1 MPASLQSL
9 FQERHERIRV
19 AAIEGSLEGPARGDR
34 EDADMDDRNQRIRE
48 IAYYL
53 WEQEGGPESQ
63 ADRHWAAAVAI
74 AEQQDVERE
83 NSKSENMTEDPG
95 GIASNEPLLSAPL
108 EKSPPP
114 SPPSHEGRRSAASR

>member
-1 MPASLQSL
+1 
-9 FQERHERIRV
+9 
-19 AAIEGSLEGPARGDR
+19 
-34 EDADMDDRNQRIRE
+34 MDDRNQRIRE

-74 AEQQDVERE
+74 AEVERE
-83 NSKSENMTEDPG
+83 NSKSENMTEDQG
-95 GIASNEPLLSAPL
+95 GAAADKPLLSAPL